1 MSDKK
6 KFTDYY
12 QNPEFKKKHLAYVMT
27 KVDCICGG
35 SYMRSNKTNHY
46 STQKHEMYL
55 LLQQAKKDVKK
66 SNKLIK
72 LLKAI

>member
-12 QNPEFKKKHLAYVMT
+12 QNPEFKQKHLTYVMT
-27 KVDCICGG
+27 KVDCIYRG

-46 STQKHEMYL
+46 LTKKHEVYL
-55 LLQQAKKDVKK
+55 
-66 SNKLIK
+66 
-72 LLKAI
+72 